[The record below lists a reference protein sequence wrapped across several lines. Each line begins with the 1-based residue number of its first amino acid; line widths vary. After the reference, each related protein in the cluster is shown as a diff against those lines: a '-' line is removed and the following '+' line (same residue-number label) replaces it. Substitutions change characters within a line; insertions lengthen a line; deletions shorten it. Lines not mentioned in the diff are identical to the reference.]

1 MDITDAALHT
11 ALADRLSAQAVALC
25 LDAARNARLCG
36 TRDQW
41 NEMARIALAFV
52 AERLPAREE
61 IARVFFGAVNRTQPF
76 EADMGGARRA
86 DLYAMADALLAL
98 LRERLGGE

>member
-11 ALADRLSAQAVALC
+11 ALADRLSAQAVDLC

-52 AERLPAREE
+52 AEQLPTREE
-61 IARVFFGAVNRTQPF
+61 IKAVLMAQAP
-76 EADMGGARRA
+76 EASCEVD
-86 DLYAMADALLAL
+86 ADAI
-98 LRERLGGE
+98 LRDLHVRLGGE